1 MGNYKPRKCLMC
13 PNLIPEGSKPTRM
26 TCSARCRKEKSRDGV
41 PEEET
46 ASQQRARR
54 RNKNVHATKSPAPSA
69 RVGSV
74 EPVTSDSATQRETK
88 RPTETDQPT
97 CRCANCPLDN
107 SWRVDLRQQVQ
118 SQAPTDATGYRLV
131 LPGRLETDKPTLIPK
146 RTRFRDTPFYSLSPF
161 ECPDD
166 LRLRDGRRYRIVWI
180 DSQGN
185 RLRLRSEQSVPGI
198 LYSVGPDSLQS
209 ENKQSSTS
217 IVQDASAEPV
227 VEAELQSVISQ
238 PAATEAVTALVNSV
252 TGSPSVCLDVAEV
265 PMLVSDT
272 PPTVSAETASS
283 STVTE
288 AATNPGE
295 AMCSLQ
301 PTEPT
306 PTAPAPR
313 SAQEVIGLD
322 PLEEWEKMLSRFPA
336 MSREINE
343 LLITFVMQPEYM
355 IQLIHEEKLADAKV
369 RGLPIPKKPR
379 AHLSQR
385 ELDAIHTLLNKPFI
399 PSYFAPLCKAAF
411 AHVRR
416 FGTDQLATLP
426 VPMFPLTLEMQR
438 RMEKLFNYPAKR
450 AYLQYCLDW
459 QTAVLDDHDPPSE
472 PKINLSAKEC
482 REFITMMQDMRYV
495 SLFKKLTKASSS

>member
-1 MGNYKPRKCLMC
+1 MC

-46 ASQQRARR
+46 ASQPRARR
-54 RNKNVHATKSPAPSA
+54 RNRNVQATKSPAPSA
-69 RVGSV
+69 RVGSA
-74 EPVTSDSATQRETK
+74 EPVTSDSATQTETK
-88 RPTETDQPT
+88 RPTATDQPT

-118 SQAPTDATGYRLV
+118 SQAPTDAAGYRLV
-131 LPGRLETDKPTLIPK
+131 LPGRLETDTPTLIPK

-161 ECPDD
+161 EYPDD

-180 DSQGN
+180 DAQGN
-185 RLRLRSEQSVPGI
+185 RLRLRPEQSVPGI
-198 LYSVGPDSLQS
+198 LYSVGPDSFQS
-209 ENKQSSTS
+209 EHKQSSIS

-227 VEAELQSVISQ
+227 VEAKLQSVISQ

-252 TGSPSVCLDVAEV
+252 TDSPSVSTEVAEA
-265 PMLVSDT
+265 PTLGSDT
-272 PPTVSAETASS
+272 PSTVSAETASPS
-283 STVTE
+283 EVTE
-288 AATNPGE
+288 AATIPRE
-295 AMCSLQ
+295 ATYSLQ
-301 PTEPT
+301 PTAPT

-313 SAQEVIGLD
+313 SAQEVIGID
-322 PLEEWEKMLSRFPA
+322 PQEEWEKLLSRFPA

-343 LLITFVMQPEYM
+343 LLIAFVMQPECM
-355 IQLIHEEKLADAKV
+355 IQLIYEEKLADAKA
-369 RGLPIPKKPR
+369 RGLPIPKQPR
-379 AHLSQR
+379 THLPQR
-385 ELDAIHTLLNKPFI
+385 ESDAIHGTLNKPFL
-399 PSYFAPLCKAAF
+399 PSYFFPLCKAAF

-438 RMEKLFNYPAKR
+438 RMEKLFNHPAKR

-472 PKINLSAKEC
+472 PKVNLSAKEG

-495 SLFKKLTKASSS
+495 SLFKKLTKANSS

>member
-1 MGNYKPRKCLMC
+1 MC
-13 PNLIPEGSKPTRM
+13 PNLIPEGSKATRT

-46 ASQQRARR
+46 ASQPRARR
-54 RNKNVHATKSPAPSA
+54 RNSNVQATKSPAPSA
-69 RVGSV
+69 RVGSA
-74 EPVTSDSATQRETK
+74 EPVTSDSATQTETK

-118 SQAPTDATGYRLV
+118 SQAPTDAAGYRLV

-180 DSQGN
+180 DAHGN
-185 RLRLRSEQSVPGI
+185 RMRLRPEQSVPGI
-198 LYSVGPDSLQS
+198 LYSVGPDSFQS
-209 ENKQSSTS
+209 ENKPSSIS
-217 IVQDASAEPV
+217 IVQDARAEPV
-227 VEAELQSVISQ
+227 VGAELQSVISQ
-238 PAATEAVTALVNSV
+238 PAASEAVTPLVNFV
-252 TGSPSVCLDVAEV
+252 TGSPSVCLDVAEA
-265 PMLVSDT
+265 PTLVSDT
-272 PPTVSAETASS
+272 PATASAETVSS
-283 STVTE
+283 SAVTE
-288 AATNPGE
+288 AATIPGE
-295 AMCSLQ
+295 AMHSLQ

-313 SAQEVIGLD
+313 SSQEVLGID
-322 PLEEWEKMLSRFPA
+322 PQEEWEKLLSRFPA

-343 LLITFVMQPEYM
+343 LLVTFVMQPEYM
-355 IQLIHEEKLADAKV
+355 IQLIHEEKSDDAKA

-379 AHLSQR
+379 SHLSQR
-385 ELDAIHTLLNKPFI
+385 ELDAIHTLLKKTFI

-411 AHVRR
+411 AHIRR

-438 RMEKLFNYPAKR
+438 RMEKLFNHPTKR
-450 AYLQYCLDW
+450 LYLQYCLDW
-459 QTAVLDDHDPPSE
+459 QTSGLDNHDPPSE
-472 PKINLSAKEC
+472 PKVNLSAKEC

-495 SLFKKLTKASSS
+495 SLFKKLTQANGS

>member
-1 MGNYKPRKCLMC
+1 MC
-13 PNLIPEGSKPTRM
+13 PNPIPEGSKPSRQ
-26 TCSARCRKEKSRDGV
+26 TCSARCRKKKSRDGV
-41 PEEET
+41 PEDEV
-46 ASQQRARR
+46 ASQQKTSK
-54 RNKNVHATKSPAPSA
+54 RNGNSKSTKSRAPSS
-69 RVGSV
+69 RVSST
-74 EPVTSDSATQRETK
+74 EPVTSDDVTRTVTK
-88 RPTETDQPT
+88 RPEEANQPL
-97 CRCANCPLDN
+97 CGCALCPMDN
-107 SWRVDLRQQVQ
+107 SWRIDVRLQVQ
-118 SQAPTDATGYRLV
+118 SQIPTDAVGYRLV

-161 ECPDD
+161 EYPDD

-180 DSQGN
+180 DAQGN
-185 RLRLRSEQSVPGI
+185 RLRLRPEQSVPGI
-198 LYSVGPDSLQS
+198 LYSVGPDSFQS
-209 ENKQSSTS
+209 ENKPSSIS

-252 TGSPSVCLDVAEV
+252 TGSPSVCLDVAEA
-265 PMLVSDT
+265 PTLVSDT
-272 PPTVSAETASS
+272 PATASAETASPS
-283 STVTE
+283 EVTE
-288 AATNPGE
+288 AATIPGE
-295 AMCSLQ
+295 AMYSLQ

-313 SAQEVIGLD
+313 SSQEVIGLD
-322 PLEEWEKMLSRFPA
+322 PQEEWEKLLSRFPA

-355 IQLIHEEKLADAKV
+355 IQLIYEEKLADAKV
-369 RGLPIPKKPR
+369 RGLPIPKQPR
-379 AHLSQR
+379 THLSQR
-385 ELDAIHTLLNKPFI
+385 ELDAIHTLLIKPFI

-438 RMEKLFNYPAKR
+438 RMEKLFNHPAKR